1 MFLSRRYFVMG
12 GPIDT
17 NVNVFWENS
26 VVFQKKYVVLQ
37 LFPKYSQNHVN
48 LNVKSK
54 AKFDCL

>member
-1 MFLSRRYFVMG
+1 MFLSGRYFVMG

-48 LNVKSK
+48 LNV
-54 AKFDCL
+54 